1 MDRKGRILQIVP
13 IAFLMLFCFST
24 FCLSEQRAPGV
35 DRGLSADKLP
45 YYDDSFQSFRAEL
58 WDKAGYLFTAE
69 QIGNFKKAHMHFGDK
84 GLVIETVPG
93 SFSKGGLGS
102 KYAMRGDFE
111 VQMECHMDFDPL
123 LQGMDQVL
131 LFTVVDAGKELQQA
145 DSVSIGLFKKGGTR
159 EGFLTSG
166 YLENGRY
173 YRGNSR
179 RVSSFSGFLK
189 IRRTGDKIS
198 TFFRK
203 KDQGDWTK
211 ADTFRMSDGDMI
223 IGFLAQNYMNDRK
236 EVTADKTMTARFS
249 NFSINGAQEILEP
262 EI

>member
-1 MDRKGRILQIVP
+1 MGADG
-13 IAFLMLFCFST
+13 
-24 FCLSEQRAPGV
+24 
-35 DRGLSADKLP
+35 GLSPDKLA

-69 QIGNFKKAHMHFGDK
+69 QMGNFKKAHMHFGDK

-102 KYAMRGDFE
+102 KYALRGDFE
-111 VQMECHMDFDPL
+111 VQIECHMDFDPL

-131 LFTVVDAGKELQQA
+131 LFTVVDSRKELQHN
-145 DSVSIGLFKKGGTR
+145 DSVSIGLFKKGGKR

-166 YLENGRY
+166 YQKEGKY

-179 RVSSFSGFLK
+179 RVSSFSGSLK

-198 TFFRK
+198 TFFRRE
-203 KDQGDWTK
+203 DQGDWTK

-236 EVTADKTMTARFS
+236 EVTAGKTITARFV
-249 NFSINGAQEILEP
+249 NFTINGAQEIVES